1 LPKEIY
7 RKLARGLD
15 AIPPGLPPTESGV
28 ELRLLAKHYTP
39 EEAALASVMRQAPE
53 PADDIAAR
61 AGVDPH
67 TALHTLEEMAAQGL
81 IAAKESKGQPIFGLS
96 PFLGGVFEE
105 QVHRLDKESA
115 TLFEQYYQETQGP
128 GARETPAWHR
138 VIPVAEAIPF
148 GIEISPY
155 EQATEIL
162 TSAKSWGVRPC
173 LCRLQ
178 QQLVGKGCGRPI
190 GNCVVFAPTEGA
202 FDDSKVDRPVT
213 LEEALQ
219 LLRQAQELGLV
230 HTLPNYRDG
239 LDYICNCCTC
249 CCFVLRGVAEFD
261 VPTAVAHSDFRV
273 VVDAELCEGC
283 ADCVERCQFGALSAP
298 EDLSVVDYMRCVG
311 CGSCVTVCP
320 TDALHLERRAEGE
333 VSLPPTDA
341 DEWMVQRA
349 AARDTSGGVAIV
361 HGGVRKCRLLGRD

>member
-1 LPKEIY
+1 
-7 RKLARGLD
+7 
-15 AIPPGLPPTESGV
+15 
-28 ELRLLAKHYTP
+28 
-39 EEAALASVMRQAPE
+39 
-53 PADDIAAR
+53 
-61 AGVDPH
+61 
-67 TALHTLEEMAAQGL
+67 MAAQGL

-96 PFLGGVFEE
+96 PFLGSVFEE

-162 TSAKSWGVRPC
+162 ASAKSWAVRPC

-261 VPTAVAHSDFRV
+261 VPTWPSSMSLRRSPIQIFASSWTPSCARAVPTASSAASSGHSQPQRICLWWIICGAWV
-273 VVDAELCEGC
+273 VGRASRSVPPT
-283 ADCVERCQFGALSAP
+283 RCTWSA
-298 EDLSVVDYMRCVG
+298 G
-311 CGSCVTVCP
+311 
-320 TDALHLERRAEGE
+320 RRAR
-333 VSLPPTDA
+333 SPCRQPTL
-341 DEWMVQRA
+341 
-349 AARDTSGGVAIV
+349 TSGWSSALQREIPLEELQSFTAVSENVGYWAGI
-361 HGGVRKCRLLGRD
+361 RRLGDHNQ